1 MDPRIQAL
9 VESWRYQAANVYDGT
24 YQVPE
29 WPPQECGV
37 WGAVYSDKL
46 QVLQGV
52 VDVSQR
58 DREDLLF
65 RELLEI
71 IS

>member
-24 YQVPE
+24 DQVPE

-46 QVLQGV
+46 QVLQGAV
-52 VDVSQR
+52 NVSQR
-58 DREDLLF
+58 DRVDFLF
-65 RELLEI
+65 CELMEI